1 MSGTQAV
8 IEQIKAEGVTHIL
21 TIPGE
26 HNLPLCD
33 MLLDYPEL
41 SLITARTEQGLTYMS
56 NGYSRI
62 SHTIALPIV
71 ISGPG
76 VTHSLSALAD
86 AYQDSVPMVLIVTQA
101 PLDQIGKGA
110 FHEIKDQSAAISSI
124 VKWYTRV
131 HCIAEISTAIHHA
144 FLNAFENRPGPTVV
158 EIPLDILTQKE
169 HAEIYSSTSPS
180 LSAPDHFSI
189 VKAAQ
194 LLINAEK
201 PVVYAG
207 RGAVISSCENE
218 LKKLV
223 EWLESP
229 CFTTALAK
237 GVLPDNHYLN
247 ISWGGCKYGK
257 VKSFLQQADVALV
270 IGSSLDDSDA
280 GRFSLSF
287 PDQLIQIDITNEN
300 MNREYSVSVALTG
313 DAKTILTQLLSVIK
327 QYPKQ
332 SNVSRHD
339 TIADDKQKAIKEK
352 QSTLAWQYMNAIQNA
367 ISQQTII
374 FSDPTWVN
382 GWAVYFLER
391 QFPNTFH
398 CTRNFCGLGFSFPAA
413 LGARLAYPNS
423 QVMAIIGDGGFLFSQ
438 AELATAVQYQLN
450 IITIIFNDQGFGA
463 IKRRQH
469 NAYKRTVG
477 VDLPSPDFVK
487 MAEAFGAIGIRLT
500 TPDQLYT
507 YLTNA
512 WNYKKPVIIE
522 IPLDNNDPGIN
533 I

>member
-1 MSGTQAV
+1 LKIAYIRPNFSGEKRVGLLPQHLKYCHPEDERRFEKNYGAALGISDKSYGKDCGYTRDSLFDWADV
-8 IEQIKAEGVTHIL
+8 IYCIK
-21 TIPGE
+21 IPEDQDLFREKQGFVGWIHPTGSGKQFME
-26 HNLPLCD
+26 NCVQKKK
-33 MLLDYPEL
+33 
-41 SLITARTEQGLTYMS
+41 LIAFDIT
-56 NGYSRI
+56 NRI
-62 SHTIALPIV
+62 STRFIDNKGKTLNIDRDITIKNSILAGYASVMHAVLLRGGITKDEKV
-71 ISGPG
+71 AIFGSGNVAYG
-76 VTHSLSALAD
+76 AIKYLAHLGID
-86 AYQDSVPMVLIVTQA
+86 PVLRRRSN
-101 PLDQIGKGA
+101 LDQ
-110 FHEIKDQSAAISSI
+110 
-124 VKWYTRV
+124 
-131 HCIAEISTAIHHA
+131 
-144 FLNAFENRPGPTVV
+144 FENEFPDYDIFINAV
-158 EIPLDILTQKE
+158 EINENDK
-169 HAEIYSSTSPS
+169 A
-180 LSAPDHFSI
+180 I
-189 VKAAQ
+189 VNQ
-194 LLINAEK
+194 DMINAMK
-201 PVVYAG
+201 PNAWIID
-207 RGAVISSCENE
+207 A
-218 LKKLV
+218 
-223 EWLESP
+223 
-229 CFTTALAK
+229 AA
-237 GVLPDNHYLN
+237 
-247 ISWGGCKYGK
+247 
-257 VKSFLQQADVALV
+257 
-270 IGSSLDDSDA
+270 DA

-300 MNREYSVSVALTG
+300 MNREYSISVALTG